1 MNYFFNSRLIS
12 IAVAIFSL
20 YGCSNP
26 SGTSSQR
33 DNTLP
38 QLDSISCADSIKDI
52 AQSTITV
59 KADIVYP
66 TFYKDKQNS
75 DGIQSLFAQ
84 HILNIQ
90 ETDSIDI
97 KKKIHQYSHDILE
110 AYKMPPA
117 NEQIEETDK
126 DDYSPTPRLD
136 ICQKI
141 NVAYNGNGLICFRKA
156 SEMRKNGKPTIQ
168 TNKYYTFD
176 LDKMTRISITDLIRS
191 EYQSEVNELLKQQLL
206 KQEDIKSPSQ
216 LFELGYFNIE
226 NLSVTNNFYLTPKSI
241 IFVYEPYEI
250 ACFALGETKIELNF
264 SDIEAYLK
272 DPNLVNNL

>member
-1 MNYFFNSRLIS
+1 
-12 IAVAIFSL
+12 
-20 YGCSNP
+20 
-26 SGTSSQR
+26 
-33 DNTLP
+33 
-38 QLDSISCADSIKDI
+38 
-52 AQSTITV
+52 
-59 KADIVYP
+59 
-66 TFYKDKQNS
+66 
-75 DGIQSLFAQ
+75 
-84 HILNIQ
+84 
-90 ETDSIDI
+90 
-97 KKKIHQYSHDILE
+97 
-110 AYKMPPA
+110 MPPA

-126 DDYSPTPRLD
+126 DDYSPTLRLD

-226 NLSVTNNFYLTPKSI
+226 NLSVTNNFYLTHKSI

>member
-1 MNYFFNSRLIS
+1 MNYFSNSRLIS

-20 YGCSNP
+20 CGCSNP
-26 SGTSSQR
+26 SGTSNQK
-33 DNTLP
+33 DNALL
-38 QLDSISCADSIKDI
+38 QLDSISCVDSIKDI
-52 AQSTITV
+52 VQSTITV

-75 DGIQSLFAQ
+75 KGIQSLFAQ

-90 ETDSIDI
+90 ESDSFDI
-97 KKKIHQYSHDILE
+97 KKEIHQYSRDILE

-126 DDYSPTPRLD
+126 DEYTPTLRLD
-136 ICQKI
+136 ISQKI
-141 NVAYNGNGLICFRKA
+141 NVAYNDNGLICFRKA

-176 LDKMTRISITDLIRS
+176 LNKMIRLTVPDIIQA

-206 KQEDIKSPSQ
+206 KQEGVKSPSQ
-216 LFELGYFNIE
+216 LFDLGYFNVE
-226 NLSVTNNFYLTPKSI
+226 NLSVTNNFYFTPKSI

-264 SDIEAYLK
+264 SDIETYLK

>member
-1 MNYFFNSRLIS
+1 
-12 IAVAIFSL
+12 
-20 YGCSNP
+20 
-26 SGTSSQR
+26 
-33 DNTLP
+33 
-38 QLDSISCADSIKDI
+38 
-52 AQSTITV
+52 
-59 KADIVYP
+59 VYP

-126 DDYSPTPRLD
+126 DDYSPTLRLD

>member
-1 MNYFFNSRLIS
+1 
-12 IAVAIFSL
+12 
-20 YGCSNP
+20 
-26 SGTSSQR
+26 
-33 DNTLP
+33 
-38 QLDSISCADSIKDI
+38 
-52 AQSTITV
+52 
-59 KADIVYP
+59 
-66 TFYKDKQNS
+66 
-75 DGIQSLFAQ
+75 
-84 HILNIQ
+84 
-90 ETDSIDI
+90 
-97 KKKIHQYSHDILE
+97 
-110 AYKMPPA
+110 MPPA

-126 DDYSPTPRLD
+126 DDYSPTLRLD

-141 NVAYNGNGLICFRKA
+141 NVAYNG
-156 SEMRKNGKPTIQ
+156 IQ

-176 LDKMTRISITDLIRS
+176 LDKMTRISTTDLIRS

>member
-1 MNYFFNSRLIS
+1 MNYFSNSRLIS

-20 YGCSNP
+20 CGCSNP
-26 SGTSSQR
+26 SGTSNQK
-33 DNTLP
+33 DNALL
-38 QLDSISCADSIKDI
+38 QLDSISCVDSIKDI
-52 AQSTITV
+52 VQSTITV

-75 DGIQSLFAQ
+75 KGIQSLFAQ

-90 ETDSIDI
+90 ESDSFDI
-97 KKKIHQYSHDILE
+97 KKEIHQYSRDILE

-126 DDYSPTPRLD
+126 DEYTPTLRLD
-136 ICQKI
+136 ISQKI
-141 NVAYNGNGLICFRKA
+141 NVAYNDNGLICFRKA

-176 LDKMTRISITDLIRS
+176 LNKMIRLTVPDIIQA

-206 KQEDIKSPSQ
+206 KQEGVKSPSQ
-216 LFELGYFNIE
+216 LFDLGYFNIE
-226 NLSVTNNFYLTPKSI
+226 NLSVTNNFYFTSKSI

-264 SDIEAYLK
+264 SDIETYLK